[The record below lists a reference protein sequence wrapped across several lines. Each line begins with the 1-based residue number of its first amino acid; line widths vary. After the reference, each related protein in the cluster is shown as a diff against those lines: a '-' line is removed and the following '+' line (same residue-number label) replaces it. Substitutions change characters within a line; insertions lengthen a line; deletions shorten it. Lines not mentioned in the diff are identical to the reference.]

1 MNISYNQAVFR
12 NPSSSHFQGIHKIY
26 GKKPS
31 TMLNSTALMYK
42 PKESFNT
49 DSSMDE
55 SIRVRLCMERIVG
68 VVDTDEELIIFSEKR
83 FSVLYRD
90 YSSDEFLRLNSSQ
103 SELLVSGRAK
113 TQSLIISSIRRFLAP
128 LSTATV
134 DKTETDIICRLREG
148 SAAVY
153 LPFTE
158 YYFGLWRPTLRF
170 WIRNVDSAC
179 RCAKMHKSLYQSS
192 WYYSCNWQFDDD

>member
-1 MNISYNQAVFR
+1 MNISYNQVVFR
-12 NPSSSHFQGIHKIY
+12 NPSSSHLQGIHKIY

-42 PKESFNT
+42 PKESFKT

-55 SIRVRLCMERIVG
+55 SIRVRMCMERIVG

-113 TQSLIISSIRRFLAP
+113 THPFVKIRLKIFSTVKYRNGGQDRDRYHLSSTKRLSGCLSSFRRISSRFMKADASLLKQKCRP
-128 LSTATV
+128 CTLMRKNVQVSLSIQLI
-134 DKTETDIICRLREG
+134 EQQ
-148 SAAVY
+148 AV
-153 LPFTE
+153 
-158 YYFGLWRPTLRF
+158 
-170 WIRNVDSAC
+170 
-179 RCAKMHKSLYQSS
+179 Q
-192 WYYSCNWQFDDD
+192 